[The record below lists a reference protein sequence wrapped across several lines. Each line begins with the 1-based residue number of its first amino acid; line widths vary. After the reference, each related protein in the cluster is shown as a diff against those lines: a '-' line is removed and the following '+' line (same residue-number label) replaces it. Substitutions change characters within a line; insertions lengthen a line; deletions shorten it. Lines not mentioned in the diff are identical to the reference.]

1 MIRQRAKFPS
11 CLLFTTKAD
20 GTTDVTI
27 KRNSNSY
34 YTVVKSA
41 KTFGD
46 ITGHWAKSAIDLLAS
61 KLIITGT
68 SDTAFS
74 PAQKVTRAEF
84 AALITRSLGLA
95 ATSSG
100 AAFTD
105 VSANAWYADA
115 IHTAAAAGLITG
127 YTDGSFKPNSPIT
140 RQEMASIL
148 SKAMKYT
155 GATLTADPARLA
167 KFSDAADIAAWSQ
180 SAVEEIAAA
189 GIIQGRA
196 DGSFAP
202 QMSATRAEAVTML
215 EKTLKSLQFIN

>member
-1 MIRQRAKFPS
+1 M
-11 CLLFTTKAD
+11 
-20 GTTDVTI
+20 
-27 KRNSNSY
+27 
-34 YTVVKSA
+34 KSA

-100 AAFTD
+100 AAFSD
-105 VSANAWYADA
+105 VSASAWYADA

-155 GATLTADPARLA
+155 GATLTADPAALA